1 MALRTQNYL
10 SFICEPICQPL
21 QNSLEAEAW
30 ELLSREVAIGGC
42 SVNKQVALSA
52 ALLTSGKP
60 KHIAR
65 SFNGAKGERQD
76 EGGAL
81 EW

>member
-1 MALRTQNYL
+1 MGLRTQNYL

-21 QNSLEAEAW
+21 QNSLAEAW
-30 ELLSREVAIGGC
+30 ELLSREVAIVGC
-42 SVNKQVALSA
+42 SVNKQMALSA

-65 SFNGAKGERQD
+65 SFNGAKGERPG